1 MFSANKQVQDLES
14 KSYSVKKLNDKKKIL
29 SEKKNDLNVKVFLSL
44 FFGERDEEKRYQI
57 QEGKE
62 NSTVQ
67 TITLTPLQPI
77 DIST

>member
-1 MFSANKQVQDLES
+1 MI
-14 KSYSVKKLNDKKKIL
+14 KKKYSL
-29 SEKKNDLNVKVFLSL
+29 KKKNDLNVKVFLSL